1 MLYSAPTRRCS
12 KAWLHW
18 TQAPVT
24 HVRRSRE
31 TTCPER
37 TWTVAG
43 ARRKDNQRIQERGEH
58 WPMRPQ
64 ITRGSCR
71 RVLSFLFFYMDAR
84 DGYFKKE
91 MSSSAISCKSK
102 YYILPPLKKGRKTYV
117 IHSLCEKNNENQN
130 TSPPE
135 NCVISL
141 EILVLKLFVETQK
154 KI

>member
-102 YYILPPLKKGRKTYV
+102 YYILPPLKKR
-117 IHSLCEKNNENQN
+117 N
-130 TSPPE
+130 
-135 NCVISL
+135 
-141 EILVLKLFVETQK
+141 K
-154 KI
+154 KIVGGRLTLYIRYVKKITKIKTLHHPKIALFHWKYWF